1 MAFKIYKMSF
11 HRAHFGKGYLNSS
24 GMLFDASRLYSAL
37 CLEAIKNDCLD
48 EFVNLSFKDDFYLSD
63 AFPYVG
69 EPYFPKPI
77 CYPSL
82 KKFDLRTLKED
93 NDTNKFLNMITS
105 VPLSMMSDF
114 ISGKAALRMLAEDE
128 QSFFKNS
135 IVVRKG
141 EDPYEVGVTSF
152 NQDVYVLATQSNLF
166 DELMT
171 SIQYSGLGG
180 KRSSGYGTF
189 ELEIVDLPEGLEGLL
204 NNGGNEQLLLTT
216 SLPEDTELVHAM
228 TGARYQLVKR
238 SGFAYSETASQLL
251 RKQDLYKFKAGSVL
265 VNKFKG
271 QIADVRPY
279 DYPHPVYNFSKGLFL
294 DLKGVRDN
302 EKLSY

>member
-114 ISGKAALRMLAEDE
+114 ISGKAALACWQKM
-128 QSFFKNS
+128 SK
-135 IVVRKG
+135 V
-141 EDPYEVGVTSF
+141 
-152 NQDVYVLATQSNLF
+152 
-166 DELMT
+166 
-171 SIQYSGLGG
+171 
-180 KRSSGYGTF
+180 
-189 ELEIVDLPEGLEGLL
+189 
-204 NNGGNEQLLLTT
+204 
-216 SLPEDTELVHAM
+216 
-228 TGARYQLVKR
+228 
-238 SGFAYSETASQLL
+238 
-251 RKQDLYKFKAGSVL
+251 
-265 VNKFKG
+265 
-271 QIADVRPY
+271 
-279 DYPHPVYNFSKGLFL
+279 FSKTALL
-294 DLKGVRDN
+294 S
-302 EKLSY
+302 EKEKIHTKSA

>member
-114 ISGKAALRMLAEDE
+114 ISGKAALACWQKMSKVFQKQHCCQKRRRSIRSRRDFF
-128 QSFFKNS
+128 QSRCLCSRNAK
-135 IVVRKG
+135 
-141 EDPYEVGVTSF
+141 
-152 NQDVYVLATQSNLF
+152 QS
-166 DELMT
+166 
-171 SIQYSGLGG
+171 
-180 KRSSGYGTF
+180 
-189 ELEIVDLPEGLEGLL
+189 V
-204 NNGGNEQLLLTT
+204 
-216 SLPEDTELVHAM
+216 
-228 TGARYQLVKR
+228 
-238 SGFAYSETASQLL
+238 
-251 RKQDLYKFKAGSVL
+251 
-265 VNKFKG
+265 
-271 QIADVRPY
+271 
-279 DYPHPVYNFSKGLFL
+279 
-294 DLKGVRDN
+294 
-302 EKLSY
+302 